1 MKILYVGKN
10 SKEFKVDSIVGLSW
24 REGEIKDVTPQ
35 LAEKLLPFPDTWV
48 EMKGDFLQ
56 KGSTSKKA
64 KAAPEVPKADLID
77 LPPRPKV
84 DRSLPVINY
93 GIMDKD
99 AVVAHIRLHYN
110 EDLNVNK
117 PLQEIRQDAL
127 AVQTRMENWR
137 IDEEEENERKE
148 IEADAKLKEES
159 EVIKAVKAAQK

>member
-10 SKEFKVDSIVGLSW
+10 SKEYKVDSIVGLSW

-35 LAEKLLPFPDTWV
+35 LAEKLLPYSDTWV
-48 EMKGDFLQ
+48 EVKGDTREPTDKRL
-56 KGSTSKKA
+56 KA
-64 KAAPEVPKADLID
+64 NKPVEVPKENLID
-77 LPPRPKV
+77 LPPRPQV